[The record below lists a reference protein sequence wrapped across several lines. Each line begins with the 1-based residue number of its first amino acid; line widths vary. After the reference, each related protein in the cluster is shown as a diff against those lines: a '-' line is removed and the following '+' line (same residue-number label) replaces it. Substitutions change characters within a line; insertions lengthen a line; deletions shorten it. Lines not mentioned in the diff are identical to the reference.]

1 MENTK
6 PLAPPLSKARK
17 QQIAESIAR
26 KREAKGRTLEM
37 LERFRKDI
45 APGRDAELVKAC
57 LRIHKKIVELKQKWV
72 PQFLF
77 QQVDGPL
84 FHIEG
89 SSEAILFNYI
99 PRTDK
104 NVYVVYERNVVVNY
118 TGLVTRLKNWHA
130 VEVPTDCQFVCN
142 NVQVFSTDLVSTHDP
157 LLAEL
162 FAERI
167 DFYSK
172 YKR

>member
-1 MENTK
+1 MEDTK
-6 PLAPPLSKARK
+6 PLAPPLSKARRV
-17 QQIAESIAR
+17 QIAESIAR

-57 LRIHKKIVELKQKWV
+57 LRIRAKIVELKQKWV

-77 QQVDGPL
+77 TQMDGPL

-89 SSEAILFNYI
+89 TSEATLYNYI
-99 PRTDK
+99 PCTDK
-104 NVYVVYERNVVVNY
+104 NVYVVYERNIVVNF
-118 TGLVTRLKNWHA
+118 TGLMTRLKNWSA
-130 VEVPTDCQFVCN
+130 VDIPTDCEFVCN
-142 NVQVFSTDLVSTHDP
+142 NVRIFGTDLVSTRDP

-172 YKR
+172 YTR

>member
-1 MENTK
+1 MEDTK
-6 PLAPPLSKARK
+6 PLAPPLSKARRV
-17 QQIAESIAR
+17 QIAESIAR

-57 LRIHKKIVELKQKWV
+57 LRISRKIVELKQKWV

-77 QQVDGPL
+77 TQTDGPL
-84 FHIEG
+84 FHVED
-89 SSEAILFNYI
+89 SSEAILYNYI

-104 NVYVVYERNVVVNY
+104 NVYVVYERNIVVNY
-118 TGLVTRLKNWHA
+118 TGLVTRLKNWSA
-130 VEVPTDCQFVCN
+130 VEIPNDCEFVCN
-142 NVQVFSTDLVSTHDP
+142 NVQVFSTDLVSTRDT